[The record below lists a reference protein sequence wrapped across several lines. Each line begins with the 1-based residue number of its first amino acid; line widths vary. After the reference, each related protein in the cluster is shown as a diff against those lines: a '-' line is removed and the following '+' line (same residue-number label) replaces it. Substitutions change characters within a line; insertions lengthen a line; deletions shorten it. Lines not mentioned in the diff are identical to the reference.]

1 MIGANKIILQR
12 PEAACEVAACIA
24 EAEASADFSRLH
36 RAHVALASPQLDCSA
51 VKAGKPPAGL
61 VTERGL
67 AFAGPAYSASAGL
80 GPPD

>member
-36 RAHVALASPQLDCSA
+36 RAHVASALPQSGYWA
-51 VKAGKPPAGL
+51 MEAYKPAAGL
-61 VTERGL
+61 VVEQRPAL
-67 AFAGPAYSASAGL
+67 AGTAYSASAG
-80 GPPD
+80 